1 MNWKT
6 TKLKPEIGK
15 WIVMAVNTEDC
26 SGIYSTIGLFMGENM
41 DTLSWRVIPQ
51 GGDAEVIYNIGDIHA
66 WEYEGWLAREGFDAG
81 HKEPLRVYCPHC
93 KEIHE
98 VYAVPCHI
106 EVLDVPL
113 EIDTIHNMVVFNWD
127 MVDNECDFRYVCYN
141 CGSEVAKTTEEL
153 RVMSMNKNKVHS
165 FLDDTEKMMDFYMLT
180 KNEFLKSYSYLTEEE
195 YDATVEDVKKVKGW
209 K

>member
-6 TKLKPEIGK
+6 TKLKPETGK

-66 WEYEGWLAREGFDAG
+66 WEYEGWLAREGFDAV
-81 HKEPLRVYCPHC
+81 HREPLRVYCPHC
-93 KEIHE
+93 REIHE
-98 VYAVPCHI
+98 VYAFPYRI
-106 EVLDVPL
+106 DVLDIPL
-113 EIDTIHNMVVFNWD
+113 EMDTIHNMVYFDWD
-127 MVDNECDFRYVCYN
+127 GVDNECEFKYNCYN
-141 CGSEVAKTTEEL
+141 CGNEVAKTTEEL
-153 RVMSMNKNKVHS
+153 KKMYHNRNKAHG
-165 FLDDTEKMMDFYMLT
+165 FLDDKEKMADFFMLT